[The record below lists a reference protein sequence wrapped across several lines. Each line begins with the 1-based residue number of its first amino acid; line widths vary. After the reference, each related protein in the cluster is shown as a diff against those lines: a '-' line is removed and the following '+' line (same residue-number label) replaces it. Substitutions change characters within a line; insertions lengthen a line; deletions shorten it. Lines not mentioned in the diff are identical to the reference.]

1 MFISYKDRINLKF
14 KYVKRKID
22 IFPKIVNFGFISSEN
37 RIDKNKLNVYYIPM
51 TLEEI
56 KKGMER
62 VGWTQTELAE
72 KLQMHPVALNRV
84 LTGRAALRPTLAAH
98 IKLLLRESMEQ
109 LMVFKVTYPDCL
121 CERWVPGWERL
132 TEEQRVQAVEAV
144 LQSAA
149 EQLAADYERTL
160 PEADRAMIR
169 RMLGGLR
176 GPVREFDLDAEDADD
191 GGMVA
196 AE

>member
-1 MFISYKDRINLKF
+1 MQQK
-14 KYVKRKID
+14 
-22 IFPKIVNFGFISSEN
+22 
-37 RIDKNKLNVYYIPM
+37 VYTMRM

-56 KKGMER
+56 RETLEKL
-62 VGWTQTELAE
+62 GWSQGYLAE
-72 KLQMHPVALNRV
+72 KLCMHPVALNAV
-84 LTGRAALRPTLAAH
+84 LSGRRPLKPTLAAH
-98 IKLLLRESMEQ
+98 IELLLNNSTEQ
-109 LMVFKVTYPDCL
+109 LLIFKVSYPDAI

-160 PEADRAMIR
+160 PEEDRAMIR

-176 GPVREFDLDAEDADD
+176 GPSHVFDLDAE
-191 GGMVA
+191 A
-196 AE
+196 AAAAPGYGEAREPFA

>member
-1 MFISYKDRINLKF
+1 
-14 KYVKRKID
+14 
-22 IFPKIVNFGFISSEN
+22 
-37 RIDKNKLNVYYIPM
+37 M
-51 TLEEI
+51 TTEEI
-56 KKGMER
+56 KLQLEKI
-62 VGWTQTELAE
+62 GWSQKDLADR
-72 KLQMHPVALNRV
+72 LHIHPMSLNRV
-84 LTGRAALRPTLAAH
+84 LSGRSPLTEQLAAH
-98 IKLLLRESMEQ
+98 IELILNDHQEQ
-109 LMVFKVTYPDCL
+109 LLVFKVSYPDAI

-191 GGMVA
+191 GGMIA

>member
-1 MFISYKDRINLKF
+1 MFSVDIRI
-14 KYVKRKID
+14 KYFYHVCMTID
-22 IFPKIVNFGFISSEN
+22 
-37 RIDKNKLNVYYIPM
+37 
-51 TLEEI
+51 EI
-56 KKGMER
+56 NNSLQR
-62 VGWTQTELAE
+62 LGWTKKELAD
-72 KLQMHPVALNRV
+72 KLHIHPVTLNLI
-84 LTGRAALRPTLAAH
+84 LTGKNRLTEQLAAH
-98 IKLLLRESMEQ
+98 IELVLNDHQEQ
-109 LMVFKVTYPDCL
+109 LLVFRVSYPDAI

-176 GPVREFDLDAEDADD
+176 GPAREFDLDE
-191 GGMVA
+191 
-196 AE
+196 EERE

>member
-1 MFISYKDRINLKF
+1 MQQK
-14 KYVKRKID
+14 
-22 IFPKIVNFGFISSEN
+22 
-37 RIDKNKLNVYYIPM
+37 VYTMHM

-56 KKGMER
+56 RETLEKL
-62 VGWTQTELAE
+62 GWSQGYLAE
-72 KLQMHPVALNRV
+72 KLCMHPVALNAV
-84 LTGRAALRPTLAAH
+84 LSGRRPLKPTLAAH
-98 IKLLLRESMEQ
+98 IELLLKNSTEQ
-109 LMVFKVTYPDCL
+109 LLIFKVSYPDAL

-160 PEADRAMIR
+160 PEEDRALIR

-176 GPVREFDLDAEDADD
+176 GPAHEFDLDAESAAWP
-191 GGMVA
+191 GGDLLA
-196 AE
+196 AETQE

>member
-1 MFISYKDRINLKF
+1 MRGIFSI
-14 KYVKRKID
+14 KYFYARAV
-22 IFPKIVNFGFISSEN
+22 FW
-37 RIDKNKLNVYYIPM
+37 IDKRIKYFYHGCM
-51 TLEEI
+51 TIDEI
-56 KKGMER
+56 NNALQKM
-62 VGWTQTELAE
+62 GWTKKELAD
-72 KLQMHPVALNRV
+72 KLHIHPVTLNLI
-84 LTGRAALRPTLAAH
+84 LTDKNRLTEQLAAH
-98 IKLLLRESMEQ
+98 IELILNDHQEQ
-109 LMVFKVTYPDCL
+109 LLVFKVSYPDAI